1 MIRDRVEMP
10 HATLAEWMSKID
22 PVQANRYVNVSSAQK
37 GAVLEIRRERRIELA
52 CEGFRYDDL
61 MRWGCGKL
69 MEKAPEGMYVDK
81 LGYIDITGDGQPD
94 YALVKTQAEADAIPE
109 EDKEKYE
116 LTIEVLDGNTYELTE
131 GDKGY
136 IRMVAQ
142 VDKWTFVEP
151 KYYYNPIA
159 TKDIVLNPNL
169 VQNKYWE

>member
-1 MIRDRVEMP
+1 MSYADLPVIRYAEVLLMYAEAKAELGTLTQEDLDKTINVIRDRVEMP

-109 EDKEKYE
+109 EDKE
-116 LTIEVLDGNTYELTE
+116 N
-131 GDKGY
+131 
-136 IRMVAQ
+136 M
-142 VDKWTFVEP
+142 
-151 KYYYNPIA
+151 N
-159 TKDIVLNPNL
+159 
-169 VQNKYWE
+169 